1 MSQSVMEDFVT
12 TKYNI
17 ILFDIEQKQKQKA
30 QSTSIAALGEAPV
43 PEMTDATVA
52 STLASAAET
61 IATQT
66 TTVISPGST
75 SY

>member
-1 MSQSVMEDFVT
+1 MEDFVT

-30 QSTSIAALGEAPV
+30 QSTSIASLGEAPV
-43 PEMTDATVA
+43 PETTD
-52 STLASAAET
+52 SAAET